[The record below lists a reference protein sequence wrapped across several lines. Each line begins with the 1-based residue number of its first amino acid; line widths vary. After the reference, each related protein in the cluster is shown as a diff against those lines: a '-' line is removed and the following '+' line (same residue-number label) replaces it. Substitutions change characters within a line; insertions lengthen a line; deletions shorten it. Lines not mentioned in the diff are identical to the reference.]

1 MSPSHKRTYKVN
13 ILGAGVSGLS
23 TALALLE
30 KKNYSVKIYATHLPS
45 DLSIDYTSPWA
56 GAHWRS
62 YADIADVAQQELDT
76 ATFNRLVH
84 LADTDPKAGIMY
96 LSGHD
101 FWDVKPKNFE
111 DPWFKRLVKNYR
123 HLKQEEL
130 PPGVEFG
137 ITYTTGTVNK
147 LHVSANAYFT
157 YVFIHLSIHAPK
169 YLKYLQEQILARGG
183 SIDRATIPSLKALA
197 RAPHSADGSK
207 ADIII
212 NCSGLGS
219 RNLPGVHDHQMFPT
233 RGQIV
238 IVKVPDSLWPK
249 AKQFTMERYAEG
261 SAMGTGT
268 ITYVIPRD
276 NGEIVLGGTMEHWNY
291 QEAASEETTKAIVKR
306 VVATKPDLFSNATIL
321 RSCVGLR
328 PNRRG
333 GVRISAAVE
342 QLDWNEGWGDSK
354 VVVVAHNYGHAGFGY
369 QASVGCAAKV
379 VEQVEGCLNEL
390 DLVRASSR
398 SMSKL

>member
-1 MSPSHKRTYKVN
+1 MSPSPKRIYKVN

-30 KKNYSVKIYATHLPS
+30 KRNYSVKIYATHLPS
-45 DLSIDYTSPWA
+45 DLNIDYTSPWA

-62 YADIADVAQQELDT
+62 YADIADLAQQELDT

-84 LADTDPKAGIMY
+84 LADTEPKAGVMY
-96 LSGHD
+96 LTGHD

-137 ITYTTGTVNK
+137 ISYTT
-147 LHVSANAYFT
+147 VS
-157 YVFIHLSIHAPK
+157 VHAPK

-183 SIDRATIPSLKALA
+183 TIDRATIPSLKSLA
-197 RAPHSADGSK
+197 QIPHSTDGAK
-207 ADIII
+207 ADIIV

-219 RNLPGVHDHQMFPT
+219 RNLSGVHDHQMFPT

-291 QEAASEETTKAIVKR
+291 QEAASEETTKAILKR

-342 QLDWNEGWGDSK
+342 QFDWNEGWGDSK

-379 VEQVEGCLNEL
+379 VEQVEGCLKEL

-398 SMSKL
+398 TMSKL

>member
-1 MSPSHKRTYKVN
+1 MTPSHKRTYKVN

-30 KKNYSVKIYATHLPS
+30 KKTYSVKIYATHLPS
-45 DLSIDYTSPWA
+45 DLNIDYTSPWA

-62 YADIADVAQQELDT
+62 YADIADLAQQELDT
-76 ATFNRLVH
+76 ATFKRLTH
-84 LADTDPKAGIMY
+84 LADTDPKAGVMY
-96 LSGHD
+96 LTGHD

-137 ITYTTGTVNK
+137 IAYTT
-147 LHVSANAYFT
+147 VS
-157 YVFIHLSIHAPK
+157 VHAPK

-183 SIDRATIPSLKALA
+183 TIDRATIPSLKSLA
-197 RAPHSADGSK
+197 QIPHSADGSK

-219 RNLPGVHDHQMFPT
+219 RNLSGVHDHQMFPT

-268 ITYVIPRD
+268 ITYIIPRD
-276 NGEIVLGGTMEHWNY
+276 NGEIVLGGTMEHWSY
-291 QEAASEETTKAIVKR
+291 QEAASEETTKAILKR
-306 VVATKPDLFSNATIL
+306 VVATKPDLFSNATVL

-333 GVRISAAVE
+333 GVRVSATVE
-342 QLDWNEGWGDSK
+342 QFDWNEGWGDSK

-379 VEQVEGCLNEL
+379 VEQVEGCLEEL
-390 DLVRASSR
+390 DRVRASSR
-398 SMSKL
+398 TMAKL

>member
-1 MSPSHKRTYKVN
+1 MSPSQKRTYKVN

-30 KKNYSVKIYATHLPS
+30 KKNYSVKVYATHLPS
-45 DLSIDYTSPWA
+45 DLNIDYTSPWA

-62 YADIADVAQQELDT
+62 YADIADLAQQELDT
-76 ATFNRLVH
+76 ATFNRFVH
-84 LADTDPKAGIMY
+84 LADTEPKAGVMY
-96 LSGHD
+96 LTGHD

-123 HLKQEEL
+123 HLSQEEL
-130 PPGVEFG
+130 PSGVEFG
-137 ITYTTGTVNK
+137 ITYTT
-147 LHVSANAYFT
+147 VS
-157 YVFIHLSIHAPK
+157 VHAPK
-169 YLKYLQEQILARGG
+169 YLGYLQEQILARGG
-183 SIDRATIPSLKALA
+183 TIERATVPSLKSLA
-197 RAPHSADGSK
+197 QISHSPDGNK

-219 RNLPGVHDHQMFPT
+219 RNLFGVHDHQMFPT

-268 ITYVIPRD
+268 ITYVIPRE

-291 QEAASEETTKAIVKR
+291 HEAACEVTTQAILKR

-333 GVRISAAVE
+333 GVRISATVE
-342 QLDWNEGWGDSK
+342 QFDWNEGWGDSK

-369 QASVGCAAKV
+369 QASVGCASKV
-379 VEQVEGCLNEL
+379 VEQIEGCLQEL
-390 DLVRASSR
+390 DRVRTSSR
-398 SMSKL
+398 TMAKL

>member
-1 MSPSHKRTYKVN
+1 MPHSPAQKYNVN

-30 KKNYSVKIYATHLPS
+30 KGNYSVKVIATHLPE
-45 DLSIDYTSPWA
+45 DLHVDYTSPWA

-62 YADIADVAQQELDT
+62 YADIADLAQQDA
-76 ATFNRLVH
+76 ATYQRFAY
-84 LADTDPKAGIMY
+84 LADNEPRAGIMY

-101 FWDVKPKNFE
+101 YWEVKPKNFE
-111 DPWFKRLVKNYR
+111 DPWFKRLLKNYR
-123 HLKQEEL
+123 YLAKEEL
-130 PPGVEFG
+130 PPGIEFG
-137 ITYTTGTVNK
+137 ITYTT
-147 LHVSANAYFT
+147 VSMN
-157 YVFIHLSIHAPK
+157 APK
-169 YLKYLQEQILARGG
+169 YLRFLEEQVLALGG
-183 SIDRATIPSLKALA
+183 TLERATVPSLKALA
-197 RAPHSADGSK
+197 QIPHHNNQGHSK

-219 RNLPGVHDHQMFPT
+219 RNLGGVHDHQMFPT

-238 IVKVPDSLWPK
+238 IVKVPDEIWPK

-276 NGEIVLGGTMEHWNY
+276 NGEIILGGTMEHWSY
-291 QEAASEETTKAIVKR
+291 QEAVSEETTKAIIQR
-306 VVATKPDLFSNATIL
+306 VMGTRPDLFSKATVL

-333 GVRISAAVE
+333 GVRVSAAIE
-342 QLDWNEGWGDSK
+342 QLDWNEGWDPA
-354 VVVVAHNYGHAGFGY
+354 VLVVAHNYGHAGFGY
-369 QASVGCAAKV
+369 QASIGCANKT
-379 VEQVEGCLNEL
+379 VEQIEQCLK
-390 DLVRASSR
+390 DLKNIKSQSR
-398 SMSKL
+398 TMAKL

>member
-1 MSPSHKRTYKVN
+1 MAHSQKKTYRVN

-30 KKNYSVKIYATHLPS
+30 KGNYSVKIYATHIPS

-62 YADIADVAQQELDT
+62 YADIADLAQQELDT
-76 ATFNRLVH
+76 ATFKRLAH
-84 LADTDPKAGIMY
+84 LADTDPKAGVMY
-96 LSGHD
+96 LTGHD

-111 DPWFKRLVKNYR
+111 DPWFKRILKNYR
-123 HLKQEEL
+123 HLSQEEL
-130 PPGVEFG
+130 PPGIEFG
-137 ITYTTGTVNK
+137 ITYSTVS
-147 LHVSANAYFT
+147 V
-157 YVFIHLSIHAPK
+157 HAPK
-169 YLKYLQEQILARGG
+169 YLMYLQEQILARGG
-183 SIDRATIPSLKALA
+183 TIDRTTVSSLKALA
-197 RAPHSADGSK
+197 QIPHPNGAR

-219 RNLPGVHDHQMFPT
+219 RNLAGVHDYQMFPT

-238 IVKVPDSLWPK
+238 IVKVPDEIWPK

-291 QEAASEETTKAIVKR
+291 QEAASEETTRAIVKR
-306 VVATKPDLFSNATIL
+306 VLATKPELFSKATIL

-342 QLDWNEGWGDSK
+342 QLDWNEGWNPA
-354 VVVVAHNYGHAGFGY
+354 VAVVAHNYGHAGFGY
-369 QASVGCAAKV
+369 QASVGCADKV
-379 VEQVEGCLNEL
+379 VEQIETCLSEL
-390 DLVRASSR
+390 ERVRTVTR
-398 SMSKL
+398 SMAKL

>member
-1 MSPSHKRTYKVN
+1 MAPSHSQKKTYKVN

-45 DLSIDYTSPWA
+45 DLNIDYTSPWA

-62 YADIADVAQQELDT
+62 YADIADLAQQELDT
-76 ATFNRLVH
+76 ATFIRFCH
-84 LADTDPKAGIMY
+84 LADTDPKAGVMY
-96 LSGHD
+96 LTGHD

-123 HLKQEEL
+123 YLSQAEL
-130 PPGVEFG
+130 PSGVEFG
-137 ITYTTGTVNK
+137 IAYTT
-147 LHVSANAYFT
+147 VS
-157 YVFIHLSIHAPK
+157 VHAPK
-169 YLKYLQEQILARGG
+169 YLAYLQEQILARGG
-183 SIDRATIPSLKALA
+183 TIDRTTVPSLKALA
-197 RAPHSADGSK
+197 QIPHADGRK
-207 ADIII
+207 PDIII

-219 RNLPGVHDHQMFPT
+219 RNLSGVHDHQMFPT

-238 IVKVPDSLWPK
+238 IVKVPDEIWPK

-268 ITYVIPRD
+268 ITYVIPRE
-276 NGEIVLGGTMEHWNY
+276 NGEIVLGGTMQHWNY
-291 QEAASEETTKAIVKR
+291 QEQASEETTNAIMSR
-306 VVATKPDLFSNATIL
+306 VLATKPDLFSRATIL

-342 QLDWNEGWGDSK
+342 QLDWNEGWDNK

-369 QASVGCAAKV
+369 QASVGCADKV
-379 VEQVEGCLNEL
+379 VGEIEARLVELEG
-390 DLVRASSR
+390 VRSVSR
-398 SMSKL
+398 TMSKL